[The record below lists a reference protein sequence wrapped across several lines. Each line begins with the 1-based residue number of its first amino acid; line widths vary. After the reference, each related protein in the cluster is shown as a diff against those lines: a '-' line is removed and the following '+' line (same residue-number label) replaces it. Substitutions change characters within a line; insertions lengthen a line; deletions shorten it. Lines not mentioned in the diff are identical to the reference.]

1 MILKEFDTY
10 IRSILPLNDFA
21 RIDAS
26 LNGVQ
31 VGDLDGEITT
41 AAFAVDGC
49 LQTFEQA
56 AENGADLLFVHH
68 GIFWG
73 KLYPITGYHYRR
85 FEFLVKRGLGLYAAH
100 LPLDAHP
107 EFGNN
112 IILARMIGLEGIE
125 KFGEYKGAYL
135 GWKGRFP
142 DPQSID
148 GILGKLGLSRSDCL
162 GLHQFGPDPIE
173 TAAIISGGA
182 ASSIEEAVAEE
193 VDIFI
198 TGSASH
204 SAYHPA
210 LEGGVHMIAGGHYAT
225 ETVGVKK
232 LAERVSADTGIST
245 FFVDVPTGL

>member
-10 IRSILPLNDFA
+10 IRSILPLDDFA

-31 VGDLDGEITT
+31 VGDLERDIT
-41 AAFAVDGC
+41 AAAFTVDAC

-56 AENGADLLFVHH
+56 AERGADLLFVHH

-73 KLYPITGYHYRR
+73 KIYPITGYHYRR
-85 FEFLVKRGLGLYAAH
+85 FEYLCGQSLSLYAAH

-112 IILARMIGLEGIE
+112 IILARKLGLEGIE
-125 KFGEYKGAYL
+125 KFGEYKGAYI

-142 DPQSID
+142 EAQSID
-148 GILGKLGLSRSDCL
+148 TILGKLDLGRSDCL
-162 GLHQFGPDPIE
+162 ELHQFGPVPIQ
-173 TAAIISGGA
+173 TAAIISGSA
-182 ASSIEEAVAEE
+182 ASSIDEAIAED

-204 SAYHPA
+204 AAYHPA
-210 LEGGVHMIAGGHYAT
+210 LEGRIHMIAGGHYAT
-225 ETVGVKK
+225 ETVGVRR
-232 LAERVSADTGIST
+232 LAEKVNADTGIST
-245 FFVDVPTGL
+245 FFVDIPTGL

>member
-1 MILKEFDTY
+1 MTLKEFDTY
-10 IRSILPLNDFA
+10 IRSFLPLDDFA

-26 LNGVQ
+26 LNGIQ
-31 VGDLDGEITT
+31 VGDLDKTVTT
-41 AAFAVDGC
+41 AAFAVDAC
-49 LQTFEQA
+49 MQTFEQA
-56 AENGADLLFVHH
+56 AERGADLLFVHH

-73 KLYPITGYHYRR
+73 KLYPVTGYHYRR
-85 FEFLVKRGLGLYAAH
+85 FEFLLGRGLSLYAAH

-112 IILARMIGLEGIE
+112 IILARKLGLEEVE
-125 KFGEYKGAYL
+125 KFGEYKGTYI

-142 DPQSID
+142 EPRSVDD
-148 GILGKLGLSRSDCL
+148 ILSTLGLSRSDCL

-173 TAAIISGGA
+173 TAAIISGSA
-182 ASSIEEAVAEE
+182 AGSIDEAVAEG
-193 VDIFI
+193 VDLFI

-210 LEGGVHMIAGGHYAT
+210 LEGSVHMIAGGHYAT
-225 ETVGVKK
+225 ETAGVER
-232 LAERVSADTGIST
+232 LAGKIAEDTGIST